1 MRNATPEERLAALRM
16 LRNEQ
21 RTGDSTP
28 RSRNRF
34 SQRLSRTFGSRPHS
48 GAGTPR
54 RNSGVLATA
63 ETPPSTETHPTTEME
78 STAEEPS
85 TIEEASTAGLSRTA
99 DMPRVE
105 EMPHVEEA
113 HTAEAP
119 HAAGSAHT
127 VEVSRSSAEA
137 PRSEESPPFDA
148 AAAAAAAAAQNEP
161 AEHSDMEALSVPA
174 TTTRHEASPAIAS
187 TSSETSDNVGAALET
202 APPAAPIPTAPTS
215 STGSGSPSEP
225 NIAPFYSY
233 R

>member
-48 GAGTPR
+48 GAATPR
-54 RNSGVLATA
+54 RNSGVIATA
-63 ETPPSTETHPTTEME
+63 EASPTVETHPATEME
-78 STAEEPS
+78 STVEERSSTLEPSAGGLSPTVEEPPS
-85 TIEEASTAGLSRTA
+85 GAMAQ
-99 DMPRVE
+99 
-105 EMPHVEEA
+105 VEEA
-113 HTAEAP
+113 HAAVAP

-127 VEVSRSSAEA
+127 VEVPRPSAEA
-137 PRSEESPPFDA
+137 SRFDGTSPSTVAF
-148 AAAAAAAAAQNEP
+148 QTGP
-161 AEHSDMEALSVPA
+161 AEHPNAVTPP
-174 TTTRHEASPAIAS
+174 TTGTKDLHEASYSGTSIPPA
-187 TSSETSDNVGAALET
+187 SSEVATAASET
-202 APPAAPIPTAPTS
+202 AHTSTPNPTAPS
-215 STGSGSPSEP
+215 FSAASGSPSKP